1 MLTSKPNRPKPV
13 EGRAAEPVKPSAKYA
28 AVVIVAGGP
37 CCEAV
42 KARAGQKIL
51 AAQAPTLPL
60 PDCSMPMRCTCRFRK
75 FADRREGD
83 EDRRHQN
90 SSMRSILYSGPE
102 RRKSPRRRPDD

>member
-1 MLTSKPNRPKPV
+1 
-13 EGRAAEPVKPSAKYA
+13 
-28 AVVIVAGGP
+28 
-37 CCEAV
+37 
-42 KARAGQKIL
+42 
-51 AAQAPTLPL
+51 
-60 PDCSMPMRCTCRFRK
+60 MRCTCRFRK